1 MAQPLQ
7 PLGAD
12 DDVNALPDV
21 PGEEALY
28 RKLRDV
34 DVVRDLLS
42 GTLAVNPNGLAFDPE
57 LSVHRRRVINEEE
70 ADIAIE
76 YGFTEFG
83 AIEFDVNAF
92 AGSGARVKQTP
103 SGDSS
108 EGVLGRAHASVYG
121 EDHPRP
127 SKTQRSAYRSRI
139 LDSCRPI
146 SWPDGA

>member
-7 PLGAD
+7 PLDAG

-21 PGEEALY
+21 AGDEVLY

-34 DVVRDLLS
+34 DIVRDLLS
-42 GTLAVNPNGLAFDPE
+42 GTVAVNPNGLAFDPE
-57 LSVHRRRVINEEE
+57 LSVHRRRVIDEEK
-70 ADIAIE
+70 ADIAVE
-76 YGFTEFG
+76 YGFTTFG

-103 SGDSS
+103 SGNSS

-127 SKTQRSAYRSRI
+127 SKTQRSAYRTLI
-139 LDSCRPI
+139 LNSCRPV
-146 SWPDGA
+146 SWPDGV